1 MKSSYDSAIHQKIRE
16 QKEKDQEVARSIING
31 KKEHPYMT
39 QDKVFR
45 ILTDDLTGG
54 ERRDRRMRA

>member
-1 MKSSYDSAIHQKIRE
+1 MKSSYDSAVHKKIRE
-16 QKEKDQEVARSIING
+16 QKEIDREKARSILNG
-31 KKEHPYMT
+31 KIEHPYMT
-39 QDKVFR
+39 SDRVFH